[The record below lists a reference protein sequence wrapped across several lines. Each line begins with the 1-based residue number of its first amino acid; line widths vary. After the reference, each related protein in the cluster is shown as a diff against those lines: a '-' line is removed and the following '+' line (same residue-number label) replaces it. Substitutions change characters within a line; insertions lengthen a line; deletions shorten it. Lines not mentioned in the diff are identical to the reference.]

1 MFVLGSSISVQMG
14 EKTFGLTNKWGVQL
28 NIGGIEKK
36 IKNEQVGGGGT
47 FIWYLRVHILYIF
60 Q

>member
-14 EKTFGLTNKWGVQL
+14 KKTFGLTNKWGAQL

-36 IKNEQVGGGGT
+36 IKN
-47 FIWYLRVHILYIF
+47 
-60 Q
+60 